1 MIKLRE
7 KARASLQAF
16 KEGRGSP
23 LVRNVTLS
31 DTDGSLEDD
40 ELSMLGG
47 RTRLVGKGSIPSRPP
62 TPAPIQQSPM
72 SHQPVIPCPLKQI
85 DEHVHPSV
93 LDYLRTFGPT
103 RSPQVP
109 SRVPAAPSRANSML
123 LSTPPLLSTAPLPDT
138 AALFDIAAS
147 YPSPPGS
154 STQSSSPQTPRPLG
168 LSENA
173 LDMSVFPTYFPAFD
187 YGGNGGIG
195 ALCSPIHLDTQIPE
209 ERCASNTTPEAT
221 MQSSWQDFIAQF
233 GLY

>member
-7 KARASLQAF
+7 KAHASLQAF

-23 LVRNVTLS
+23 LVRAVTLS
-31 DTDGSLEDD
+31 DTDASLEDD

-47 RTRLVGKGSIPSRPP
+47 RTRLVGKGSIPTRPS
-62 TPAPIQQSPM
+62 TPVLMQQSPT
-72 SHQPVIPCPLKQI
+72 SLQPVIPCPLKQI

-93 LDYLRTFGPT
+93 LDYLRTFVPI
-103 RSPQVP
+103 RSPPPPQMP
-109 SRVPAAPSRANSML
+109 SHVPAAPSRANSIL
-123 LSTPPLLSTAPLPDT
+123 FSTPPLTDT

-147 YPSPPGS
+147 YPSPAGS
-154 STQSSSPQTPRPLG
+154 STQSSAPQTPRPLG

-195 ALCSPIHLDTQIPE
+195 ALCSPIQLDTQIPE
-209 ERCASNTTPEAT
+209 EHCVRNTTPEAT